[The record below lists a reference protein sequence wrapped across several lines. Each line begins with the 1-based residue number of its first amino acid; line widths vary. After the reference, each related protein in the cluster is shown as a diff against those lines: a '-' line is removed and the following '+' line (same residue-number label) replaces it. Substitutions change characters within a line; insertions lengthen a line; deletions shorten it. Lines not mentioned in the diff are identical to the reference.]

1 MVKDLDKMKL
11 ILDQLEIIPE
21 DKTQIDFSNI
31 CSISTSFAHQ
41 FITRKNRSHKTIT
54 EINMSENVEKMFRII
69 DSEIT
74 NKSKLLDI
82 ESMQVVTT
90 YSNSRISLKVLY

>member
-21 DKTQIDFSNI
+21 DKIQIDFSNI
-31 CSISTSFAHQ
+31 CSISRSFAHQ

>member
-21 DKTQIDFSNI
+21 DKIQIDFSNI
-31 CSISTSFAHQ
+31 CSIRRSFAHQ

-74 NKSKLLDI
+74 NKCSKC
-82 ESMQVVTT
+82 
-90 YSNSRISLKVLY
+90 